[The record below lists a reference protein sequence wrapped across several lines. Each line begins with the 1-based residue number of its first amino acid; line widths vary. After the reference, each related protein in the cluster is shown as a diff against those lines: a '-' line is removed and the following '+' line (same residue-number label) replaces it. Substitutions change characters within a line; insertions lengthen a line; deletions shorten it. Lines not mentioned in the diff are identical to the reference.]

1 MKMQHIINSRPGTG
15 SQIRQLRASAAP
27 ARGRKWL
34 AAAAVRGVAPGGAG
48 GRGDADGGP
57 LPDAAR
63 GLEPEAL
70 PLLASQVWRE
80 AQLQLG
86 EEQAAGGWGGSQGEG
101 PGQASQAPGAVAL
114 AGDAAASGR
123 QQPRMGRGPPVG
135 SDVTMDDAG
144 GGGKVDKES
153 LTQFGRAMAQLGIGM
168 IPAYSPE
175 ARSPAKARTAL
186 ASSVSCR
193 SGHFYLLLTAPVG
206 PSRHPEPGAP
216 ATPANPPPSPSRTG
230 RTPLE
235 CQADRRCSANGRMS
249 GTKFFVIKSIGYLK
263 S

>member
-144 GGGKVDKES
+144 GGGQGGQGEPDAIRPGDGPAGHRDDSGLLAGGAKPGQGPNGAGFK
-153 LTQFGRAMAQLGIGM
+153 RQLSERTLLFV
-168 IPAYSPE
+168 ANSPRW
-175 ARSPAKARTAL
+175 A
-186 ASSVSCR
+186 VS
-193 SGHFYLLLTAPVG
+193 A
-206 PSRHPEPGAP
+206 
-216 ATPANPPPSPSRTG
+216 SRTG
-230 RTPLE
+230 RTRHARKSTTFAKP
-235 CQADRRCSANGRMS
+235 DRPNALGMPS
-249 GTKFFVIKSIGYLK
+249 
-263 S
+263 